1 MSRNPTE
8 RFPGGPTVTEL
19 GTKVTGSGQAGRARV
34 STPDHAKGQPQ
45 PDTGPR
51 SASKIARFATH
62 TQRTREDSFSPQ
74 NAAPDWNA
82 QVETTFAPQLTSAG
96 RSFSLVAIGR

>member
-8 RFPGGPTVTEL
+8 RFPGPTVTEL
-19 GTKVTGSGQAGRARV
+19 GTKVTGSGQAGCARV

-51 SASKIARFATH
+51 SASKIARFA
-62 TQRTREDSFSPQ
+62 Q
-74 NAAPDWNA
+74 NTVI
-82 QVETTFAPQLTSAG
+82 Q
-96 RSFSLVAIGR
+96 AIKGGTDRNVDGDTCHG